1 MKSKIIKKLI
11 MSSLCLSLC
20 FGLFQTS
27 VMAAEIKSDQKS
39 ANTKSV
45 AVNDKT
51 NTKQDVEISE
61 ADKKAALSNK
71 LSSADI
77 VKKYGSKGSTEP
89 SKLLTRSTTSSQLR
103 LNAVSD
109 VDGSNELSDS
119 FYFLD
124 DSDLYGGDQ
133 RLFSSSYRRETGCGP
148 ITACNILAYHAKY
161 YGRSELYPYEWTKAD
176 WIKYQ
181 NDMFGSGGGIQ
192 TLTKFNVMITDYPAF
207 HGYSYGSEYD
217 SYYLN
222 TDSNLTDMCNFI
234 KDQID
239 NDNPV
244 AMLIGTKTSGATY
257 RTNFSVH
264 WVTIT
269 GYDFNGES
277 SDPYVKVSSWG
288 EEYDLDL
295 AKLLAQRDWIDLEY
309 VYER

>member
-89 SKLLTRSTTSSQLR
+89 SKLLTRSTTSSQLQ

-133 RLFSSSYRRETGCGP
+133 GLFSSSVRRETGCGP
-148 ITACNILAYHAKY
+148 ITGCNILAYHAKY
-161 YGRSELYPYEWTKAD
+161 YGRSELYPYSWTKQD
-176 WIKYQ
+176 WKRYQ
-181 NDMFGSGGGIQ
+181 NEMFGIGGGIQ
-192 TLTKFNVMITDYPAF
+192 TLSRFNSMISSYTSL
-207 HGYSYGSEYD
+207 HGYDYGNQSD
-217 SYYLN
+217 SYYRN

-239 NDNPV
+239 NNNPV
-244 AMLIGTKTSGATY
+244 AMLIGKNSSGANYKTD
-257 RTNFSVH
+257 FSKH

-295 AKLLAQRDWIDLEY
+295 AKLLAERDWIDLDY
-309 VYER
+309 LYES